1 MFDYYKRKKAKKEM
15 KRTFKEYGF
24 EIKQFDV
31 EGLGEVEYAQW
42 LHPFEGPKEV
52 SLEQV
57 KFYNRLANKG
67 ELIID
72 IGAHTGD
79 TTVPMALAVGK
90 QGLVLGLEPNIY
102 VYKVLEKNAQL
113 NPELTNI
120 VPLPFAATKEDGDFV
135 FHYSDAS
142 FCNGGFL
149 SQIKNQR
156 HNHSYELKVEGRNF
170 SKYLRT
176 KYAEWLPKM
185 GLLKVDA
192 EGYDRE
198 ILDDM
203 GDIISEFRPNIM
215 AECYKKLTLDERH
228 ALYDTIAKHD
238 YTVYMNDTNY
248 LEDGFVDSAE
258 LVKLTRDTM
267 RIKKHFEIL
276 ATPNKSS

>member
-1 MFDYYKRKKAKKEM
+1 MLNYYKRKRAKREL
-15 KRTFKEYGF
+15 KRTFKEYGY
-24 EIKQFDV
+24 EIKQFDIPDM
-31 EGLGEVEYAQW
+31 GKVEYAQW

-52 SLEQV
+52 SLEQIN
-57 KFYNRLANKG
+57 FYRKLADVG
-67 ELIID
+67 GLIID

-90 QGLVLGLEPNIY
+90 QGLVLGLEPNQY
-102 VYKVLEKNAQL
+102 VYKILEQNAQL

-120 VPLPFAATKEDGDFV
+120 VPLPFAATKEDGEFV

-156 HNHSYELKVEGRNF
+156 HRHNYELKVQGRNF
-170 SKYLRT
+170 SKYLRDN
-176 KYAEWLPKM
+176 YADWLPKM

-192 EGYDRE
+192 EGYDSQ
-198 ILDDM
+198 ILEDLA
-203 GDIISEFRPNIM
+203 DIIEEFRPNIM
-215 AECYKKLTLDERH
+215 AECYKKLSSEERDM
-228 ALYDTIAKHD
+228 LYDAIARHG

-248 LEDGFVDSAE
+248 LEDGFVESAD
-258 LVKLTRDTM
+258 LVKISKDNM

-276 ATPNKSS
+276 ATPN